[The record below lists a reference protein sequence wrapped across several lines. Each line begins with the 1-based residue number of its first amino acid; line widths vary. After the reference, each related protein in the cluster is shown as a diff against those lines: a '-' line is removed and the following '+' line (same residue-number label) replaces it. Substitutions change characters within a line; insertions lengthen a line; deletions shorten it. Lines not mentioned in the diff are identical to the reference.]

1 MNVGTNLD
9 ETIVAIATPPGRGGI
24 GVVRLSGPEARRI
37 ALTMLR
43 LKHDLEPGRAVFGE
57 SVEPCGADTP
67 VREAPEPRAYA
78 NAPKTVDPAIASGD
92 VHAILRGETRAGAP
106 APQRIDEVVVTYF
119 ARPHSYTTDDVIE
132 ISAHGSPVVLR
143 HIVEMCVAAGARLA
157 EPGEFT
163 MRAFLNGRIDLTQAE
178 AVRDLIESQTLYQA
192 KVAAQQLEGAL
203 SRRLQ
208 PIKQK
213 LVELIAVL
221 EAGIDFAE
229 DDVSVMADAAILDRM
244 AAVRAPLAELA
255 ASFAYG
261 KIVHEGLTLA
271 IVGRPNV
278 GKSSLFNRLVERERA
293 IVTATPGTTRD
304 LVSETVAI
312 GGIPVRL
319 VDTAGI
325 REALDEAES
334 IGIRKSMEALAD
346 ADLVL
351 VVVDASEKRT
361 NEDERLLGNV
371 EGRATILVENK
382 SDLRSAKIPTSAEA
396 GQKRGT
402 RPDEA
407 AVVHTSRKDGETW
420 GIPVVPTSALTGEG
434 IPELRAEILR
444 HVGGGNGAQ
453 IESGFLTNVRHAGLI
468 RGSLAALDAARVAVG
483 GKIPHEMLLMDL
495 YNALRPLDAI
505 TGATTT
511 DDILNLIFSTFCIG
525 K

>member
-1 MNVGTNLD
+1 MNLD
-9 ETIVAIATPPGRGGI
+9 DTIVAIATPPGRGGI
-24 GVVRLSGPEARRI
+24 GVVRVAGARALEI
-37 ALTMLR
+37 AAPMLR
-43 LKHDLEPGRAVFGE
+43 LKRELEPGRAVFGE
-57 SVEPCGADTP
+57 LIDPCGAGAPAGEKPGATEADERNTALDSSP
-67 VREAPEPRAYA
+67 VWKSAE
-78 NAPKTVDPAIASGD
+78 D
-92 VHAILRGETRAGAP
+92 VNRSARDKTRAGAP
-106 APQRIDEVVVTYF
+106 APHELLPRIDEVVVTYF
-119 ARPHSYTTDDVIE
+119 AKPHSYTTDDVIE

-143 HIVEMCVAAGARLA
+143 HIVELCVAAGARLA

-163 MRAFLNGRIDLTQAE
+163 MRAFLHGRIDLTQAE
-178 AVRDLIESQTLYQA
+178 AVRDLIDSQTLYQA

-213 LVELIAVL
+213 LVELVAVL

-229 DDVSVMADAAILDRM
+229 DDVSIMPDAAILAHI
-244 AAVRAPLAELA
+244 AAVRTPLEQLSAT
-255 ASFAYG
+255 FAYG

-278 GKSSLFNRLVERERA
+278 GKSSLFNQLVERERA

-312 GGIPVRL
+312 GGIPVKL

-325 REALDEAES
+325 RHALDEAES

-351 VVVDASEKRT
+351 VVLDASQGET
-361 NEDERLLGNV
+361 AEDGELLRQAENRPV
-371 EGRATILVENK
+371 IVVENK
-382 SDLRSAKIPTSAEA
+382 CDLRAGKIPTSPNPRE
-396 GQKRGT
+396 KWGT
-402 RPDEA
+402 RILI
-407 AVVHTSRKDGETW
+407 R
-420 GIPVVPTSALTGEG
+420 TSALTGEG
-434 IPELRAEILR
+434 IAELRAEILR
-444 HVGGGNGAQ
+444 HIGGEAGMQA
-453 IESGFLTNVRHAGLI
+453 ESGFLTNVRHQGLI
-468 RGSLAALDAARVAVG
+468 KDSLAALDAAKNAVA
-483 GKIPHEMLLMDL
+483 GKVPHEMLLLDL
-495 YNALRPLDAI
+495 YSALRPLDAI

>member
-1 MNVGTNLD
+1 
-9 ETIVAIATPPGRGGI
+9 
-24 GVVRLSGPEARRI
+24 
-37 ALTMLR
+37 MLR
-43 LKHDLEPGRAVFGE
+43 LKHEIEAGRAVFGE
-57 SVEPCGADTP
+57 LIEPANSGHGLQGVKTP
-67 VREAPEPRAYA
+67 KPSLPKPEEGGVGEPQ
-78 NAPKTVDPAIASGD
+78 
-92 VHAILRGETRAGAP
+92 LRR
-106 APQRIDEVVVTYF
+106 QSRIDEVVVTYF
-119 ARPHSYTTDDVIE
+119 AKPHSYTTDDVIE

-143 HIVEMCVAAGARLA
+143 HIVELCLTAGARLA

-178 AVRDLIESQTLYQA
+178 AVRDLIESQTVYQA
-192 KVAAQQLEGAL
+192 KVAAQQLDGAL
-203 SRRLQ
+203 SRRLK
-208 PIKQK
+208 PIKDA
-213 LVELIAVL
+213 LVHLIAQL

-229 DDVSVMADAAILDRM
+229 DDVSVLPDAVILERM
-244 AAVRAPLAELA
+244 AEAVAPLEELRD
-255 ASFAYG
+255 SFAFG

-312 GGIPVRL
+312 GGIPVKL

-325 REALDEAES
+325 RHALDEVES

-351 VVVDASEKRT
+351 AVLDASQDQT
-361 NEDERLLGNV
+361 AEDAELISQASSRPMIV
-371 EGRATILVENK
+371 VRNK
-382 SDLRSAKIPTSAEA
+382 IDLAMGGPGSGDRDQNICTSAIT
-396 GQKRGT
+396 GQ
-402 RPDEA
+402 
-407 AVVHTSRKDGETW
+407 
-420 GIPVVPTSALTGEG
+420 GIG
-434 IPELRAEILR
+434 ELRAGILR
-444 HVGGGNGAQ
+444 HVAGENASGM
-453 IESGFLTNVRHAGLI
+453 EPGFLTNVRHQRLI
-468 RGSLAALDAARVAVG
+468 QDSLIAFQAAKKAVA
-483 GKIPHEMLLMDL
+483 GKIPHEMLLLDL

>member
-1 MNVGTNLD
+1 MLD
-9 ETIVAIATPPGRGGI
+9 DG
-24 GVVRLSGPEARRI
+24 S
-37 ALTMLR
+37 
-43 LKHDLEPGRAVFGE
+43 
-57 SVEPCGADTP
+57 
-67 VREAPEPRAYA
+67 
-78 NAPKTVDPAIASGD
+78 
-92 VHAILRGETRAGAP
+92 RAGAP
-106 APQRIDEVVVTYF
+106 ALHGRRIDEVVVTYF
-119 ARPHSYTTDDVIE
+119 AKPHSYTTDDIVE

-143 HIVEMCVAAGARLA
+143 HIVELALARGARLA

-178 AVRDLIESQTLYQA
+178 AVRDLIESQTLFQA

-203 SRRLQ
+203 SHRLK
-208 PIKQK
+208 PIKTD
-213 LVELIAVL
+213 LVQLIAQL

-229 DDVSVMADAAILDRM
+229 DDVSILPDATILEQM
-244 AAVRAPLAELA
+244 AAVRAPLETLA

-325 REALDEAES
+325 RQALDEAES

-351 VVVDASEKRT
+351 VVLDASRPAVAEDFELPAQVQGRT
-361 NEDERLLGNV
+361 AIV
-371 EGRATILVENK
+371 VENK
-382 SDLRSAKIPTSAEA
+382 TDIGSEHLSS
-396 GQKRGT
+396 QF
-402 RPDEA
+402 
-407 AVVHTSRKDGETW
+407 
-420 GIPVVPTSALTGEG
+420 PVLSSQLARVRTSALTGDG
-434 IPELRAEILR
+434 IDALRAQILN
-444 HVGGGNGAQ
+444 VAGGDSAGQREA
-453 IESGFLTNVRHAGLI
+453 GFLTNVRHQGLV
-468 RGSLAALDAARVAVG
+468 RDSLGALSDAKTAVAN
-483 GKIPHEMLLMDL
+483 KIPHEMLLMDL
-495 YNALRPLDAI
+495 YNALRPLDEI
-505 TGATTT
+505 TGATTN

>member
-1 MNVGTNLD
+1 
-9 ETIVAIATPPGRGGI
+9 
-24 GVVRLSGPEARRI
+24 
-37 ALTMLR
+37 MLR
-43 LKHDLEPGRAVFGE
+43 LKHELDPGRAVFGE
-57 SVEPCGADTP
+57 LVEPEWDRMGAELRSVQTGQNP
-67 VREAPEPRAYA
+67 VS
-78 NAPKTVDPAIASGD
+78 T
-92 VHAILRGETRAGAP
+92 
-106 APQRIDEVVVTYF
+106 RIDEVVVTF
-119 ARPHSYTTDDVIE
+119 FPKPHSYTTDDIVE

-143 HIVEMCVAAGARLA
+143 HIVELAMERGARLA

-163 MRAFLNGRIDLTQAE
+163 MRAFLNGRLDLAQAE

-192 KVAAQQLEGAL
+192 KVAAQQLEGSL

-229 DDVSVMADAAILDRM
+229 DDVSVMPDATILRHIAD
-244 AAVRAPLAELA
+244 VRAPLEQLSAT
-255 ASFAYG
+255 FAYG

-312 GGIPVRL
+312 GGIPVKL

-325 REALDEAES
+325 RDALDEAES

-351 VVVDASEKRT
+351 VVLDSSQPVAP
-361 NEDERLLGNV
+361 EDEELLNQV
-371 EGRATILVENK
+371 KERTAVVVENK
-382 SDLRSAKIPTSAEA
+382 NDVASPQFSVVTSELPRIKTSAVTGEGLPGLRSA
-396 GQKRGT
+396 
-402 RPDEA
+402 
-407 AVVHTSRKDGETW
+407 
-420 GIPVVPTSALTGEG
+420 
-434 IPELRAEILR
+434 IL
-444 HVGGGNGAQ
+444 HEVGGDSSRQ
-453 IESGFLTNVRHAGLI
+453 MESGFLTSLRHQGLVRDSLGGLQ
-468 RGSLAALDAARVAVG
+468 AAAEAVHNRV
-483 GKIPHEMLLMDL
+483 PHEMLLLDL
-495 YNALRPLDAI
+495 YNALRPLDEI

-511 DDILNLIFSTFCIG
+511 DDILDLIFST
-525 K
+525 